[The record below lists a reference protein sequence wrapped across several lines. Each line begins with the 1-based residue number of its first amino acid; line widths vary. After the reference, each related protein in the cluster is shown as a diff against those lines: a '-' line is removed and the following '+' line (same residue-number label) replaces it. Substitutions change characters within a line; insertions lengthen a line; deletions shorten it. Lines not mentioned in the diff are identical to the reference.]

1 VPIVFSLVD
10 AHGLQRYFVS
20 QDNALLISH
29 TLATQKAW
37 TAVALRMP
45 THRLAADVLPGAS
58 LYGLSH
64 TQGLC
69 CFGGGLPCW
78 SAGVL
83 LGGIGISGGS
93 VEEDIAIATQTLAR
107 FSRERFCSHHSMNLS
122 KKRIQTGVIM
132 SSASLVLVINCGS
145 SSQVLR
151 HPAQSGDPGALRAG
165 RKAGATRGLHHL

>member
-1 VPIVFSLVD
+1 M
-10 AHGLQRYFVS
+10 
-20 QDNALLISH
+20 
-29 TLATQKAW
+29 
-37 TAVALRMP
+37 ALRMP
-45 THRLAADVLPGAS
+45 TRRLAADVLPGAS

-107 FSRERFCSHHSMNLS
+107 FSRERFLLTPFNE
-122 KKRIQTGVIM
+122 
-132 SSASLVLVINCGS
+132 SL
-145 SSQVLR
+145 
-151 HPAQSGDPGALRAG
+151 
-165 RKAGATRGLHHL
+165 